1 MTITTADEFRTIPGF
16 RKYEVSRGGE
26 VRNARTGK
34 LLRESLDR
42 STGSYKYTLDK
53 DGGGHTSRNYRGLVE
68 LAWGDE

>member
-1 MTITTADEFRTIPGF
+1 MTAMTDEFRMIPGF
-16 RKYEVSRGGE
+16 RKYEVSRDGD

-34 LLRESLDR
+34 LLRESLDH
-42 STGSYKYTLDK
+42 SNGSYKYTLDK

>member
-16 RKYEVSRGGE
+16 RKYEVSRDGD

-34 LLRESLDR
+34 LLRESLDQ
-42 STGSYKYTLDK
+42 STGSNKYTLDK

-68 LAWGDE
+68 AAWGDA